1 MLLIMETLW
10 TLNQLQCCPIAVQ
23 IDFQKKKKN
32 SNNKV
37 WLLRENSE
45 FGKNTFDSFFS
56 FPNFKLEKSESHRRR
71 QNFGAEEKSF
81 SSTKFLNIFKPPG
94 CQVCL

>member
-1 MLLIMETLW
+1 METLW
-10 TLNQLQCCPIAVQ
+10 TFNLVQRCPIAVQ
-23 IDFQKKKKN
+23 IDLQKKKT

-37 WLLRENSE
+37 LLLRENSE

-81 SSTKFLNIFKPPG
+81 SSTKFLNSFKPPG